1 MSDIPTI
8 YIESE
13 EDEERYLREYKFS
26 IHTKIL
32 ESVEKSFN
40 EDIERIELFQIVN
53 RLRGF
58 TFVVMVERSSW
69 VDSLEKCLNFY
80 KENEEYELCG
90 KTLKLI
96 NKIKENI

>member
-32 ESVEKSFN
+32 ESSKP
-40 EDIERIELFQIVN
+40 
-53 RLRGF
+53 
-58 TFVVMVERSSW
+58 
-69 VDSLEKCLNFY
+69 
-80 KENEEYELCG
+80 
-90 KTLKLI
+90 
-96 NKIKENI
+96 